1 MKTNIPLTRLNKLN
15 EVDNSET
22 TPYFKYY
29 LGQCEFADLLPVQ
42 QKRFERL
49 RTIWS
54 LAVSGSNTTAIKRHI
69 HKHYGIEDRQ
79 IAHDIKLA
87 FQLHGELSRVD
98 KDGRRAASIEYFD
111 KLSKAAFKAEDFAA
125 AAKAREAADKL
136 AGLHTTE
143 ELGFTPEDFVKP
155 TKRTYV
161 IKSAQPIDIDYEDVA

>member
-15 EVDNSET
+15 ELESTET
-22 TPYFKYY
+22 LPYVRYY
-29 LGQCEFADLLPVQ
+29 LGQCEWSDLLAVQ

-54 LAVSGSNTTAIKRHI
+54 LACSGSNNVAIKKHI
-69 HKHYGIEDRQ
+69 HKHFGIEDRQ

-111 KLSKAAFKAEDFAA
+111 KLSKAAFKA
-125 AAKAREAADKL
+125 
-136 AGLHTTE
+136 
-143 ELGFTPEDFVKP
+143 
-155 TKRTYV
+155 
-161 IKSAQPIDIDYEDVA
+161 

>member
-15 EVDNSET
+15 EIESTDT
-22 TPYFKYY
+22 LPYVRYY
-29 LGQCEFADLLPVQ
+29 LGQCEWSELLPVQ

-54 LAVSGSNTTAIKRHI
+54 LACSGSNNPAIQRHI
-69 HKHYGIEDRQ
+69 HKHYGIEARQ

-98 KDGRRAASIEYFD
+98 KDGRRAASSEYFD
-111 KLSKAAFKAEDFAA
+111 KLSKAAFKAEDYAA

-136 AGLHTTE
+136 AGLHSTE
-143 ELGFTPEDFVKP
+143 ELGFTPEDFERP

-161 IKSAQPIDIDYEDVA
+161 VKSAQPIDTDYEEVP